1 MKQKITSIVIISL
14 SVIMSIACS
23 VSSMSGAGEATSTPD
38 AQATIDYAIAATSTV
53 EAGIQETLDSALEA
67 TTTAMPP
74 SDTPEPTEE
83 YITFTEEELEELID
97 QAVEEAIAATNQ
109 ASAATSEVV
118 YDDTVSQEEY
128 DYVEAYVYGAEEA
141 IYYAM
146 ELIDAYYYVY
156 GDLAY
161 ETIELLMVVED
172 DLSTMADS
180 VVYLAEVLV
189 DVEDALLDGVE
200 LATETIEQLEA
211 AALNAA
217 SNLVQT
223 QEQVQGWVGKTQL
236 ERQDRINS
244 IAEIKA
250 NKVPENLTDT
260 LKEAFNFIDQ
270 IQISLADNKFSFDEL
285 SNIAQIGA
293 NLSEGFQRNGG
304 EKFQGLSPRVSEITL
319 QLAEGKIPQARDSI
333 GNFEKSLG
341 ARPEGLKKPELPKPG
356 GGNLPK
362 PGGGGLPRP
371 GGGNGLIPGK

>member
-1 MKQKITSIVIISL
+1 MKHKITPLLMISL
-14 SVIMSIACS
+14 LVMLSLACS
-23 VSSMSGAGEATSTPD
+23 MSALSSTGEATATID
-38 AQATIDYAIAATSTV
+38 AQATIDYAILATNSAEV
-53 EAGIQETLDSALEA
+53 GIQATLDSALAA

-74 SDTPEPTEE
+74 ADTPETSVE
-83 YITFTEEELEELID
+83 YITLTEEELEELIN

-109 ASAATSEVV
+109 ASTATTEVV

-128 DYVEAYVYGAEEA
+128 EYVEAYVYGAEEA

-161 ETIELLMVVED
+161 ETIELLMAVED
-172 DLSTMADS
+172 DLESMADS

-189 DVEDALLDGVE
+189 EVEDALIQGVD
-200 LATETIEQLEA
+200 LATETIEQLETA
-211 AALNAA
+211 AVNAA
-217 SNLVQT
+217 SNLAQT
-223 QEQVQGWVGKTQL
+223 QEQVQDWVGIAQS

-250 NKVPENLTDT
+250 DNVPENLADT
-260 LKEAFNFIDQ
+260 LKEAFSFVDQ
-270 IQISLADNKFSFDEL
+270 VQVSLADNKFSFDEL
-285 SNIAQIGA
+285 FNIAQIGA
-293 NLSEGFQRNGG
+293 NLSEGLQRNGG

-319 QLAEGKIPQARDSI
+319 QLAGGQLPQARDNI

-341 ARPEGLKKPELPKPG
+341 TRPEGLSKPELPQPG

-371 GGGNGLIPGK
+371 GGGGLLPGK